1 MYMKKQIITVTT
13 LATLLAGCSNNEVYN
28 EVNTPGS
35 TPIDFTNLNDRVS
48 RAANDAESNYQV
60 YAKLSTSGQNAWFID
75 EEITGKG
82 EGQDKPSSG
91 NTYYWPSEGTVTFYS
106 WAPSTITPTAES
118 AFPDLTIDYTV
129 PSGANEDFTVAT
141 PITQSSGTVN
151 FKFSHM
157 LSKITVSAAVSEA
170 LTTAGYSIE
179 FTSATLGVNTNGGT
193 LTPTAATPAWTTPNT
208 NTTSA
213 TYTDAKTYMIMPQP
227 STDCTVQLKGVTI
240 KKGDVTVFSG
250 KDMSIYTIAAN
261 DVTGN
266 EFSKGTHYNLKLTV
280 KDTSTDS
287 DGNPIFGGEIKF
299 SAELAADWTTVTP
312 DPGPTQP

>member
-1 MYMKKQIITVTT
+1 MKKQIIMVAT
-13 LATLLAGCSNNEVYN
+13 LATLLASCSNNEVY
-28 EVNTPGS
+28 EVVNTSGRNN
-35 TPIDFTNLNDRVS
+35 PISFTNLNDKVS
-48 RAANDAESNYQV
+48 RAANDVESDYQV
-60 YAKLSTSGQNAWFID
+60 YAKLSTDGQTAWFID
-75 EEITGKG
+75 EDITGKG
-82 EGQDKPSSG
+82 EGKDKPSSG

-118 AFPDLTIDYTV
+118 AFPALLINYTV
-129 PSGANEDFTVAT
+129 PSDANEDFTVAA
-141 PITQSSGTVN
+141 PITQSIGTVN

-157 LSKITVSAAVSEA
+157 LSKISVSAAVSDA
-170 LTTAGYSIE
+170 LTTAGYSID
-179 FTSATLGVNTNGGT
+179 FTSATLVVNSNGGA
-193 LTPTAATPAWTTPNT
+193 LDPTAATPAWTTPNT
-208 NTTSA
+208 NATSA
-213 TYTDAKTYMIMPQP
+213 TYSGAKTYMIIPQT
-227 STDCTVQLKGVTI
+227 STACTVQLKGVTI

-250 KDMSIYTIAAN
+250 KDMSIYTIAAD